1 MDLLT
6 VLVVFCA
13 AAAMVSLLVSSGT
26 SRGLDAFG
34 AGFLPYRDGS
44 RVWPRGVQEEDPVAW
59 AWSSRGT
66 SGPPGGR
73 SGPPGDQVDAG
84 LESAEV
90 VDIDGDEAPAATRV
104 HRRSTFRGLAV
115 GRR

>member
-59 AWSSRGT
+59 SWSSRGK
-66 SGPPGGR
+66 SGPPGGE
-73 SGPPGDQVDAG
+73 VDAD

-104 HRRSTFRGLAV
+104 HRGSMFRGLAV